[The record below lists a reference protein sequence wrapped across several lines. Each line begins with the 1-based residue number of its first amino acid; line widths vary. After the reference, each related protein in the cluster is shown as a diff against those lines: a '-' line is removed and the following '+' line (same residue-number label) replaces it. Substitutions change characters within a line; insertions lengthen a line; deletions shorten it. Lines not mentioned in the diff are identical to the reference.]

1 MDSRDRKR
9 VSVLI
14 VKDFLV
20 AETGDCRM
28 RRLLPAQA
36 GDKPLASRSLRPRY
50 IFLSTKMGLDSRC
63 GRARWGRVALVTG
76 CSAYPG
82 SESGTD
88 VHRNRS
94 CRLLPAHQGVKNP
107 EL

>member
-9 VSVLI
+9 VSVLS

-36 GDKPLASRSLRPRY
+36 GDKPH
-50 IFLSTKMGLDSRC
+50 
-63 GRARWGRVALVTG
+63 RATFSV
-76 CSAYPG
+76 Y
-82 SESGTD
+82 
-88 VHRNRS
+88 
-94 CRLLPAHQGVKNP
+94 KNGARFAVRQS
-107 EL
+107 

>member
-14 VKDFLV
+14 VKDFLG

-36 GDKPLASRSLRPRY
+36 GDKPQRY
-50 IFLSTKMGLDSRC
+50 IFCLRYVMLF
-63 GRARWGRVALVTG
+63 
-76 CSAYPG
+76 
-82 SESGTD
+82 
-88 VHRNRS
+88 H
-94 CRLLPAHQGVKNP
+94 
-107 EL
+107 

>member
-9 VSVLI
+9 VSVLS

-28 RRLLPAQA
+28 RRLLPSQA

-50 IFLSTKMGLDSRC
+50 IFSFRHRSSVHNSARFARGGPALGLI
-63 GRARWGRVALVTG
+63 G
-76 CSAYPG
+76 
-82 SESGTD
+82 
-88 VHRNRS
+88 VHIFVRR
-94 CRLLPAHQGVKNP
+94 G
-107 EL
+107 